1 MERSQD
7 PSLFGSF
14 FGYFIAHSTIANLV
28 LVVIVV
34 LGFFSINK
42 LRSQFFPD
50 VVIEQINVSA
60 YWPGAGAEDL
70 DTGVVGYLEPSL
82 LELEG
87 IERIVSRSYEGV
99 SRITINFVSN
109 WDMEK
114 ALDDVKIAI
123 EEAQNLPDE
132 LDDIDVKRRVWRD
145 RVTNVVFSGPFT
157 IEQLEKYSDEFLQL
171 LYSEGIAKTSTRG
184 GMEPIVRVVVP
195 EISLLKNNLTLRE
208 LSSAVSSGASSIPA
222 GETNDGL
229 ARLKAGSDKTQ
240 QIDLAEI
247 TAKTSLNGE
256 SIKLGDI
263 SAISIDEFPTVE
275 FFKGKNPAIIT
286 RVDRGS
292 DGDAIKI
299 QDKVETLIKKFQL
312 NMPETLT
319 IELSGTRTEAIK
331 NRLNILISNGIVGL
345 ILVLFF
351 LFLFLNAE
359 TALWVAVGIP
369 AALFAS
375 FGLMYLI
382 GISINMISLFA
393 LIICLGIVV
402 DDAIVVAEHADY
414 RASFLKEDPYN
425 AAKNAAT
432 FMGLPVFTATITT
445 VLAFSGLVLIG
456 GRFGSLIADI
466 PYTVILVLVAS
477 LLECFLILPN
487 HMYHS
492 LKNSAKRIRWYNVP
506 SQKFNEKFEIFKNKY
521 FKPFIQ
527 LNLQYR
533 YLSLIFMLS
542 LLFCS
547 ISLLVSGD
555 VKWRFWNP
563 PEIGRLT
570 ANIAMVS
577 GAERK
582 DTLAMIRE
590 LERANKKVAEG
601 FERENGKNPIT
612 FQISQIGGNEG
623 RGISGAENKDKDLLG
638 SFTVELIDA
647 DLRPYSSFTYLAALQ
662 DEVNKS
668 PLLETISFRRWG
680 SGPGGDGIS
689 INLAASDTKT
699 LKEAA
704 EQLKASLSSYQE
716 ISALED
722 TQGYDKT
729 EYIITLTNRG
739 KKLGFTID
747 SIGRQLSDR
756 LNGIETLTFLKG
768 NKTGKIIIELSEEN
782 LNGDFIQNAKVR
794 SNRGHYGSLSDI
806 VEIKAQYGFSSVIRE
821 DGQKIITVTGQL
833 SEEDAEQAEIVKDRI
848 QNEILPSIEEGFG
861 VISSLTGLAE
871 QERKFLDDALVAF
884 LLCILG
890 IYLTLAWVFASWSRP
905 MVIMFII
912 PFGLIGALWGH
923 YVYGIALSMFS
934 IIGLIGMTGIIIN
947 DSIVLISTF
956 NEYKKKMDNTGA
968 TIKAT
973 CDRLRPILL
982 TTLTTVFG
990 LAPLL
995 FEQST
1000 DAQFLKPTVIT
1011 LVFGLGFGMLI
1022 LLIIVPVFIAVQHDL
1037 YKHYKSFRR
1046 FVFSARLNE
1055 QNGWKNLIYVSVF
1068 FLGVLGL
1075 IFIQLLFSFDYFIIF
1090 FTAFVCL
1097 GLFYIWFALMK
1108 QIQDRVFSI
1117 RKPTL

>member
-1 MERSQD
+1 MEQDTRS
-7 PSLFGSF
+7 SLFGSF

-28 LVVIVV
+28 LVLVIV
-34 LGFFSINK
+34 LGVFSISK

-50 VVIEQINVSA
+50 VVIETISVSVN
-60 YWPGAGAEDL
+60 WSGAGAEDL
-70 DTGVVGYLEPSL
+70 DSGVVGYLEPSL

-87 IERIVSRSYEGV
+87 IEKIVSRSYEGL
-99 SRITINFVSN
+99 SSITIDFLPN
-109 WDMEK
+109 WDMNK
-114 ALDDVKIAI
+114 ALDDVKIAV
-123 EEAQNLPDE
+123 EEAQNLPDDIDE
-132 LDDIDVKRRVWRD
+132 IDVKRRVWRD
-145 RVTNVVFSGPFT
+145 RVTNIVFSGPFT
-157 IEQLEKYSDEFLQL
+157 VEQLEKYSDEFLQL
-171 LYSEGIAKTSTRG
+171 LYKEGITKTTSRG

-208 LSSAVSSGASSIPA
+208 LSNAVSVGASSRPA
-222 GETNDGL
+222 GETKDGL
-229 ARLKAGSDKTQ
+229 ARLKAGSEKTRQ
-240 QIDLAEI
+240 FDLAEI
-247 TAKTSLNGE
+247 TARTSSSGE
-256 SIKLGDI
+256 STKLGDI
-263 SAISIDEFPTVE
+263 SVISIDESPTVE
-275 FFKGKNPAIIT
+275 FFKGDNPAIIT
-286 RVDRGS
+286 RVDRGPE
-292 DGDAIKI
+292 GDAIKI
-299 QDKVETLIKKFQL
+299 QEKVEALIDEFQL

-331 NRLNILISNGIVGL
+331 NRLNILISNGVVGL

-375 FGLMYLI
+375 FSLMYFI

-414 RASFLKEDPYN
+414 RASSLKEDPYN

-445 VLAFSGLVLIG
+445 ILAFSGLVLIG

-466 PYTVILVLVAS
+466 PYTVILVLLAS
-477 LLECFLILPN
+477 LLECFIILPN
-487 HMYHS
+487 HMFHS
-492 LKNSAKRIRWYNVP
+492 LKNSAKRVRWYNAP
-506 SQKFNEKFEIFKNKY
+506 SRKFNENFEGFKNRY
-521 FKPFIQ
+521 FRKFIK

-533 YLSLIFMLS
+533 YLSLVFMLS

-577 GAERK
+577 GAERQ
-582 DTLAMIRE
+582 DTLVMLRE
-590 LERANKKVAEG
+590 LERANKKVSEE
-601 FERENGKNPIT
+601 FEKENGRNPIT
-612 FQISQIGGNEG
+612 FQISQVGGNEG
-623 RGISGAENKDKDLLG
+623 RGIAGVENKDKDLLG
-638 SFTVELIDA
+638 SFTIELIDA

-689 INLAASDTKT
+689 INLAASDTKN

-704 EQLKASLSSYQE
+704 EQLKASLAPYE
-716 ISALED
+716 GISALED

-729 EYIITLTNRG
+729 EYIITLTDRG
-739 KKLGFTID
+739 KKLGYTID
-747 SIGRQLSDR
+747 NIGRQLSDR
-756 LNGIETLTFLKG
+756 LNGIEAVTFLKG
-768 NKTGKIIIELSEEN
+768 NKTGKIIIELDKED
-782 LNGDFIQNAKVR
+782 LKGDFIYNAKVR
-794 SNRGHYGSLSDI
+794 SAKGHYGSLSDI
-806 VEIKAQYGFSSVIRE
+806 VEIKAQYGFSSVTRE

-833 SEEDAEQAEIVKDRI
+833 SEEDAEQAELVKDRI
-848 QNEILPSIEEGFG
+848 TNEILPAIEDDFG
-861 VISSLTGLAE
+861 VVSSVTGLAE
-871 QERKFLDDALVAF
+871 QERRFLNEALIAF
-884 LLCILG
+884 LLCVLG

-905 MVIMFII
+905 MVIMLII

-956 NEYKKKMDNTGA
+956 NEYKKKMDSIAAIIN
-968 TIKAT
+968 AT

-995 FEQST
+995 FEQSR

-1022 LLIIVPVFIAVQHDL
+1022 LLIIVPVFIAVQNDL
-1037 YKHYKSFRR
+1037 YRYYKSFTR
-1046 FVFSARLNE
+1046 FVVSARLNRK
-1055 QNGWKNLIYVSVF
+1055 NGWKNLIYFSIF
-1068 FLGVLGL
+1068 LLGVVAIILTQV
-1075 IFIQLLFSFDYFIIF
+1075 IFSFEYFFIP

-1097 GLFYIWFALMK
+1097 GLFYIWYVYIK
-1108 QIQDRVFSI
+1108 QLQDRVFSF

>member
-1 MERSQD
+1 MERD
-7 PSLFGSF
+7 ANPSLFGSF

-28 LVVIVV
+28 LVLVIV
-34 LGFFSINK
+34 LGFFSISK
-42 LRSQFFPD
+42 LRTQFFPD
-50 VVIEQINVSA
+50 VVIETISLGVN
-60 YWPGAGAEDL
+60 WPGAGAEDL
-70 DTGVVGYLEPSL
+70 DSGVVGYLEPSL

-87 IERIVSRSYEGV
+87 VEKIVSRSYEGV
-99 SRITINFVSN
+99 SRITIDFVSN
-109 WDMEK
+109 WDMNK
-114 ALDDVKIAI
+114 AFEDVKLAV

-132 LDDIDVKRRVWRD
+132 IDEIEVKRRAWRD
-145 RVTNVVFSGPFT
+145 RVTNIVFSGPFT
-157 IEQLEKYSDEFLQL
+157 VEQLEKYSNEFLQL
-171 LYSEGIAKTSTRG
+171 LYSEGIAKTTSRG
-184 GMEPIVRVVVP
+184 GIEPVVRVVVP

-208 LSSAVSSGASSIPA
+208 LSNAVSAGASSRPA

-229 ARLKAGSDKTQ
+229 ARLKAGSEKTRQ
-240 QIDLAEI
+240 VDLAEI
-247 TAKTSLNGE
+247 TAKTTSSGE

-263 SAISIDEFPTVE
+263 SVISIDEAPTVE
-275 FFKGKNPAIIT
+275 FFKGNNPAIIT

-292 DGDAIKI
+292 QGDAIEI
-299 QDKVETLIKKFQL
+299 QEKVETLIEEFQL
-312 NMPETLT
+312 NMPETLI

-331 NRLNILISNGIVGL
+331 NRLNILISNGVVGL

-375 FGLMYLI
+375 FGFMYLL

-414 RASFLKEDPYN
+414 RASSLREDPYN

-432 FMGLPVFTATITT
+432 FMGLPVLTATITT
-445 VLAFSGLVLIG
+445 ILAFSGLVLIG

-466 PYTVILVLVAS
+466 PYTVILVLLAS
-477 LLECFLILPN
+477 LLECFIILPN
-487 HMYHS
+487 HMFHS
-492 LKNSAKRIRWYNVP
+492 LKSSAKRDRWYNAP
-506 SQKFNEKFEIFKNKY
+506 NRKFNEKFETFKKQY
-521 FKPFIQ
+521 FRNFIK

-533 YLSLIFMLS
+533 YLSLVFMLS

-582 DTLAMIRE
+582 DTLVMLRE
-590 LERANKKVAEG
+590 LERANKKVSEG
-601 FERENGKNPIT
+601 FEKENGRNPIT
-612 FQISQIGGNEG
+612 FQISQVGGNEG
-623 RGISGAENKDKDLLG
+623 RGIAGAENKDKDLLG
-638 SFTVELIDA
+638 SFTIELIDA

-689 INLAASDTKT
+689 INLAASDTKN

-704 EQLKASLSSYQE
+704 EQLKASLAPYEE

-729 EYIITLTNRG
+729 EYIVTLTDRG
-739 KKLGFTID
+739 KKLGYTID

-756 LNGIETLTFLKG
+756 LNGIESVTFLKG
-768 NKTGKIIIELSEEN
+768 NKTGKIITELAKED
-782 LNGDFIQNAKVR
+782 LKGDFIYNSKVR
-794 SNRGHYGSLSDI
+794 STNGNYGSLSDI
-806 VEIKAQYGFSSVIRE
+806 VEIKAQYGFSSVTRE

-833 SEEDAEQAEIVKDRI
+833 SEEDPEQAELVKDRI
-848 QNEILPSIEEGFG
+848 TSEILPAIEEGFG
-861 VISSLTGLAE
+861 VVSSVTGLAE
-871 QERKFLDDALVAF
+871 QERRFLNEALIAF
-884 LLCILG
+884 LLCVLG

-905 MVIMFII
+905 MVIMLII

-947 DSIVLISTF
+947 DSIVLIATF
-956 NEYKKKMDNTGA
+956 NEYKKKMDNIGA
-968 TIKAT
+968 IVKAT

-995 FEQST
+995 FEQSR

-1022 LLIIVPVFIAVQHDL
+1022 LLIIVPVFIAVQHDV
-1037 YKHYKSFRR
+1037 YSYYKSFIRLL
-1046 FVFSARLNE
+1046 VSVRLNR
-1055 QNGWKNLIYVSVF
+1055 QNGWKNLIYIF
-1068 FLGVLGL
+1068 TFLLGVLAL
-1075 IFIQLLFSFDYFIIF
+1075 IFTQILFSLEYFFIF
-1090 FTAFVCL
+1090 FTAFVCV
-1097 GLFYIWFALMK
+1097 GLFYIWYVFIK
-1108 QIQDRVFSI
+1108 QLQDKVFLF

>member
-1 MERSQD
+1 MERDTRS
-7 PSLFGSF
+7 SLFGSF

-28 LVVIVV
+28 LVLVIV
-34 LGFFSINK
+34 LGFFSISK

-50 VVIEQINVSA
+50 VVIETISVSINWS
-60 YWPGAGAEDL
+60 GAGAEDL
-70 DTGVVGYLEPSL
+70 DSGVVGYLEPSL

-87 IERIVSRSYEGV
+87 IEKMVSRSYEGV
-99 SRITINFVSN
+99 SRITIDFVSN
-109 WDMEK
+109 WDMNK
-114 ALDDVKIAI
+114 ALDDVKLAV
-123 EEAQNLPDE
+123 EEAQNLPDDIDE
-132 LDDIDVKRRVWRD
+132 IDVKRRVWRD
-145 RVTNVVFSGPFT
+145 RVTNIVFSGPFT

-171 LYSEGIAKTSTRG
+171 LYTEGITKTTSRG

-208 LSSAVSSGASSIPA
+208 LSNAVSTGASSRPA

-229 ARLKAGSDKTQ
+229 ARLKAGSEKTRQ
-240 QIDLAEI
+240 VDLAEI
-247 TAKTSLNGE
+247 TAKTSSSGE

-263 SAISIDEFPTVE
+263 SVISIDESPTVE
-275 FFKGKNPAIIT
+275 FFKGNNPAIIT
-286 RVDRGS
+286 RVDRGPK
-292 DGDAIKI
+292 GDAIEI
-299 QDKVETLIKKFQL
+299 QEKVESLIEEFQL

-331 NRLNILISNGIVGL
+331 NRLNILISNGVVGL

-414 RASFLKEDPYN
+414 RASSLREDPYN

-445 VLAFSGLVLIG
+445 ILAFSGLVLIG

-466 PYTVILVLVAS
+466 PYTVILVLLAS
-477 LLECFLILPN
+477 LLECFIILPN
-487 HMYHS
+487 HMFHS
-492 LKNSAKRIRWYNVP
+492 LKNSTKRVRWYNAP
-506 SQKFNEKFEIFKNKY
+506 SKKFNEKFEGFKNRY
-521 FKPFIQ
+521 FRNFIK

-533 YLSLIFMLS
+533 YLSLAFMLS

-582 DTLAMIRE
+582 DTLVMLQE
-590 LERANKKVAEG
+590 LERANKKVSKE
-601 FERENGKNPIT
+601 FEKENGRNPIT
-612 FQISQIGGNEG
+612 FQISQVGGNEG

-638 SFTVELIDA
+638 SFTIELIDA

-689 INLAASDTKT
+689 INLAASDTKN

-704 EQLKASLSSYQE
+704 EQLKASLAPYEE

-729 EYIITLTNRG
+729 EYIITLTDRG
-739 KKLGFTID
+739 KKLGYTID
-747 SIGRQLSDR
+747 SVGRQLSDR
-756 LNGIETLTFLKG
+756 LNGIEAVTFLKG
-768 NKTGKIIIELSEEN
+768 NKTGKIIMELSKED
-782 LNGDFIQNAKVR
+782 LKGDFIYNSKVR
-794 SNRGHYGSLSDI
+794 SANGHYGSLSDI
-806 VEIKAQYGFSSVIRE
+806 SEIKPQYGFSSVTRE

-833 SEEDAEQAEIVKDRI
+833 SEEDAEQAELVKDRI
-848 QNEILPSIEEGFG
+848 KNEILPAIEEGFG
-861 VISSLTGLAE
+861 VVSVVTGLAE
-871 QERKFLDDALVAF
+871 QERRFLNEALIAF
-884 LLCILG
+884 LLCVLG

-905 MVIMFII
+905 MVIMLII

-956 NEYKKKMDNTGA
+956 NEYKKKMDNIGA
-968 TIKAT
+968 IIKAT

-995 FEQST
+995 FEQSR

-1022 LLIIVPVFIAVQHDL
+1022 LLIIVPVFIAVQNDF
-1037 YKHYKSFRR
+1037 YRYYKSFQR
-1046 FVFSARLNE
+1046 FVVSARLNRK
-1055 QNGWKNLIYVSVF
+1055 NGWKNLIYFSIF
-1068 FLGVLGL
+1068 LLGVLAL
-1075 IFIQLLFSFDYFIIF
+1075 IFTQVIFSFEYFFIF

-1097 GLFYIWFALMK
+1097 GLFSIWYMFIK
-1108 QIQDRVFSI
+1108 QLQDRVFSF

>member
-1 MERSQD
+1 MERD
-7 PSLFGSF
+7 AHPSLFGSF

-28 LVVIVV
+28 LVLVIV
-34 LGFFSINK
+34 LGFFSISK
-42 LRSQFFPD
+42 LRTQFFPD
-50 VVIEQINVSA
+50 VVIETISLGVN
-60 YWPGAGAEDL
+60 WPGAGAEDL
-70 DTGVVGYLEPSL
+70 DSGVVGYLEPSL

-87 IERIVSRSYEGV
+87 IEKIVSRSYEGV
-99 SRITINFVSN
+99 SRITIDFVSN
-109 WDMEK
+109 WDMNK
-114 ALDDVKIAI
+114 AFEDVKLAV

-132 LDDIDVKRRVWRD
+132 IDEIEVKRRAWRD
-145 RVTNVVFSGPFT
+145 RVTNIVFSGPFT
-157 IEQLEKYSDEFLQL
+157 VEQLEKYSNEFLQL
-171 LYSEGIAKTSTRG
+171 LYSEGIAKTTSRG
-184 GMEPIVRVVVP
+184 GIEPIVRVVVP
-195 EISLLKNNLTLRE
+195 EMSLLKNNLTLRE
-208 LSSAVSSGASSIPA
+208 LSNAVSAGASSRPA

-229 ARLKAGSDKTQ
+229 ARLKAGFEKTQ
-240 QIDLAEI
+240 QVDLAEI
-247 TAKTSLNGE
+247 TAKTSSSGE

-263 SAISIDEFPTVE
+263 SVISIDEAPTVE
-275 FFKGKNPAIIT
+275 FFKGNNPAIIT

-292 DGDAIKI
+292 QGDAIEI
-299 QDKVETLIKKFQL
+299 QEKVETLIEEFQL
-312 NMPETLT
+312 NMPETLI

-331 NRLNILISNGIVGL
+331 NRLNILISNGVVGL

-375 FGLMYLI
+375 FGFMYLL

-414 RASFLKEDPYN
+414 RASSLREDPYN

-432 FMGLPVFTATITT
+432 FMGLPVLTATITT
-445 VLAFSGLVLIG
+445 ILAFSGLVLIG

-466 PYTVILVLVAS
+466 PYTVILVLLAS
-477 LLECFLILPN
+477 LLECFIILPN
-487 HMYHS
+487 HMFHS
-492 LKNSAKRIRWYNVP
+492 LKNSAKRDRWYNAP
-506 SQKFNEKFEIFKNKY
+506 NRKFNEKFESFKKQY
-521 FKPFIQ
+521 FRNFIK

-533 YLSLIFMLS
+533 YLSLVFMLS

-582 DTLAMIRE
+582 DTLVMLRE
-590 LERANKKVAEG
+590 LERANKKVSEG
-601 FERENGKNPIT
+601 FEKENGRNPIT
-612 FQISQIGGNEG
+612 FQISQVGGNEG
-623 RGISGAENKDKDLLG
+623 RGIAGAENKDKDLLG
-638 SFTVELIDA
+638 SFTIELIDA

-689 INLAASDTKT
+689 INLAASDTKN

-704 EQLKASLSSYQE
+704 EQLKASLAPYEE

-729 EYIITLTNRG
+729 EYIITLTDRG
-739 KKLGFTID
+739 KKLGYTID

-756 LNGIETLTFLKG
+756 LNGIESVTFLKG
-768 NKTGKIIIELSEEN
+768 NKTGKIITELAKED
-782 LNGDFIQNAKVR
+782 LKGDFIYNSKVR
-794 SNRGHYGSLSDI
+794 STNGNYGSLSDI
-806 VEIKAQYGFSSVIRE
+806 VEIKAQYGFSSVTRE

-833 SEEDAEQAEIVKDRI
+833 SEEDPEQAELVKDRI
-848 QNEILPSIEEGFG
+848 TSEILPAIEEGFG
-861 VISSLTGLAE
+861 VVSSVTGLAE
-871 QERKFLDDALVAF
+871 QERRFLNEALIAF
-884 LLCILG
+884 LLCVLG

-905 MVIMFII
+905 MVIMLII

-923 YVYGIALSMFS
+923 YVYSVALSMFS

-947 DSIVLISTF
+947 DSIVLIATF
-956 NEYKKKMDNTGA
+956 NEYKKKMDNIGA
-968 TIKAT
+968 IIKAT

-995 FEQST
+995 FEQSR

-1022 LLIIVPVFIAVQHDL
+1022 LLIIVPVFIAVQHDV
-1037 YKHYKSFRR
+1037 YKYYKSFTRL
-1046 FVFSARLNE
+1046 VVSARLNR
-1055 QNGWKNLIYVSVF
+1055 QNGWKNLIYIF
-1068 FLGVLGL
+1068 IFLLGVLAL
-1075 IFIQLLFSFDYFIIF
+1075 ISTQILFSFEYFFIF
-1090 FTAFVCL
+1090 FTSFVCL
-1097 GLFYIWFALMK
+1097 GLFYIWYVFMK
-1108 QIQDRVFSI
+1108 QLQDKVFLF

>member
-1 MERSQD
+1 MERD
-7 PSLFGSF
+7 REPSLFGSF

-28 LVVIVV
+28 LVLVVV
-34 LGFFSINK
+34 LGFFSISK

-50 VVIEQINVSA
+50 VIIETINVSA

-70 DTGVVGYLEPSL
+70 DSGVVGYLEPSL

-87 IERIVSRSYEGV
+87 IEKIVSRSYEGV
-99 SRITINFVSN
+99 SRITIDFVSN
-109 WDMEK
+109 WDMNK
-114 ALDDVKIAI
+114 ALDDVKLAVD
-123 EEAQNLPDE
+123 EAENLPDE
-132 LDDIDVKRRVWRD
+132 IDEIDVKRRVWRD
-145 RVTNVVFSGPFT
+145 RVTNIVFSGPFT
-157 IEQLEKYSDEFLQL
+157 VEQLEKYSDEFLQL
-171 LYSEGIAKTSTRG
+171 LYREGITKTSTRG

-195 EISLLKNNLTLRE
+195 EISLLKNSLTLRE
-208 LSSAVSSGASSIPA
+208 LSNVVGTGASSRPA

-229 ARLKAGSDKTQ
+229 ARLKAGAEKTRQ
-240 QIDLAEI
+240 VDLAEI
-247 TAKTSLNGE
+247 TANTLSTGE

-263 SAISIDEFPTVE
+263 SVISVDEIPTVE
-275 FFKGKNPAIIT
+275 FFKGNNPAIIT
-286 RVDRGS
+286 RIDRGS
-292 DGDAIKI
+292 EGDAIEI
-299 QDKVETLIKKFQL
+299 QDKVETLIEEFQL
-312 NMPETLT
+312 NMPATLT

-331 NRLNILISNGIVGL
+331 SRLNILISNGFFGL

-359 TALWVAVGIP
+359 TAFWVAVGIP
-369 AALFAS
+369 VALFAS
-375 FGLMYLI
+375 FGFMYLI
-382 GISINMISLFA
+382 GISLNMISLFA

-414 RASFLKEDPYN
+414 RASTLKEDPYT
-425 AAKNAAT
+425 AARNAAT

-466 PYTVILVLVAS
+466 PYTVILVLLAS

-487 HMYHS
+487 HMFHS
-492 LKNSAKRIRWYNVP
+492 LKNSAKRNKWYNAP
-506 SQKFNEKFEIFKNKY
+506 SRKFNEKFEIFKNQY
-521 FKPFIQ
+521 FRRFIR

-533 YLSLIFMLS
+533 YLSLVFMLS

-547 ISLLVSGD
+547 VSLLVSGD

-570 ANIAMVS
+570 ANIAMVD

-582 DTLAMIRE
+582 DTLVMLRE
-590 LERANKKVAEG
+590 LERANKKVAEE
-601 FERENGKNPIT
+601 FEKENGKNSIT
-612 FQISQIGGNEG
+612 FQISQLGGNEG

-638 SFTVELIDA
+638 SFTIELIDA

-680 SGPGGDGIS
+680 SGPGADGIS
-689 INLAASDTKT
+689 INLAASDTKN
-699 LKEAA
+699 LKEAS
-704 EQLKASLSSYQE
+704 EQLKAALSPYEE

-729 EYIITLTNRG
+729 EYVITLTDRG

-756 LNGIETLTFLKG
+756 LNGIESLTFLKG
-768 NKTGKIIIELSEEN
+768 NKTGKIIIELAKED
-782 LNGDFIQNAKVR
+782 LKGDFIYNAKVR
-794 SNRGHYGSLSDI
+794 SNSGHYGSLSDI
-806 VEIKAQYGFSSVIRE
+806 VKIKAQYGFSSVTRE

-833 SEEDAEQAEIVKDRI
+833 SEEDAEQAELVKDRI
-848 QNEILPSIEEGFG
+848 TNEILPAIEEGFG
-861 VISSLTGLAE
+861 VVSSVTGLAE
-871 QERKFLDDALVAF
+871 QERRFLDEALISFV
-884 LLCILG
+884 LCVLG

-905 MVIMFII
+905 MVIMLII

-956 NEYKKKMDNTGA
+956 NEHSKKMDNIGA
-968 TIKAT
+968 IIKAT

-995 FEQST
+995 FEQSR

-1022 LLIIVPVFIAVQHDL
+1022 LLIIVPVFIAVQYDI
-1037 YKHYKSFRR
+1037 YKYYKSFMRL
-1046 FVFSARLNE
+1046 VVSARLNR
-1055 QNGWKNLIYVSVF
+1055 QNGWKNLIYFSVF
-1068 FLGVLGL
+1068 ISGALLL
-1075 IFIQLLFSFDYFIIF
+1075 IFTQILFSFEYFFIF
-1090 FTAFVCL
+1090 FTAFVCI
-1097 GLFYIWFALMK
+1097 GLFYIWYVFMK
-1108 QIQDRVFSI
+1108 QFQGGVFLF

>member
-1 MERSQD
+1 
-7 PSLFGSF
+7 
-14 FGYFIAHSTIANLV
+14 
-28 LVVIVV
+28 
-34 LGFFSINK
+34 
-42 LRSQFFPD
+42 
-50 VVIEQINVSA
+50 
-60 YWPGAGAEDL
+60 
-70 DTGVVGYLEPSL
+70 
-82 LELEG
+82 
-87 IERIVSRSYEGV
+87 
-99 SRITINFVSN
+99 
-109 WDMEK
+109 
-114 ALDDVKIAI
+114 
-123 EEAQNLPDE
+123 
-132 LDDIDVKRRVWRD
+132 
-145 RVTNVVFSGPFT
+145 
-157 IEQLEKYSDEFLQL
+157 
-171 LYSEGIAKTSTRG
+171 TS
-184 GMEPIVRVVVP
+184 
-195 EISLLKNNLTLRE
+195 
-208 LSSAVSSGASSIPA
+208 SS
-222 GETNDGL
+222 
-229 ARLKAGSDKTQ
+229 
-240 QIDLAEI
+240 
-247 TAKTSLNGE
+247 GE

-263 SAISIDEFPTVE
+263 SVISIDESPTLE
-275 FFKGKNPAIIT
+275 FFKGDNPAIIT
-286 RVDRGS
+286 RVDRGPE
-292 DGDAIKI
+292 GDAINI
-299 QDKVETLIKKFQL
+299 QEKVEALIDEFQF

-331 NRLNILISNGIVGL
+331 NRLNILISNGVAGL

-359 TALWVAVGIP
+359 TAFWVAVGIP

-375 FGLMYLI
+375 FSLMYLI

-414 RASFLKEDPYN
+414 RASSLKEDPYN

-432 FMGLPVFTATITT
+432 FMGLPVFSATITT
-445 VLAFSGLVLIG
+445 ILAFSGLVLIG

-466 PYTVILVLVAS
+466 PFTVILVLLAS
-477 LLECFLILPN
+477 LLECFIILPN
-487 HMYHS
+487 HMFHS
-492 LKNSAKRIRWYNVP
+492 LKNGAKRVRWYNAP
-506 SQKFNEKFEIFKNKY
+506 SRKFNENFEGFKNRY
-521 FKPFIQ
+521 FRNFIK

-533 YLSLIFMLS
+533 YLSLVFMLS

-582 DTLAMIRE
+582 DTLVMLRE
-590 LERANKKVAEG
+590 LERANKKVSEE
-601 FERENGKNPIT
+601 FEKENGRNPIT
-612 FQISQIGGNEG
+612 FQISQVGGNEG
-623 RGISGAENKDKDLLG
+623 RGIAGVENKDKDLLG
-638 SFTVELIDA
+638 SFTIELIDA

-689 INLAASDTKT
+689 INLAASDTKN

-704 EQLKASLSSYQE
+704 EQLKASLAPYEE

-729 EYIITLTNRG
+729 EYIITLTDRG
-739 KKLGFTID
+739 KKLGYTID
-747 SIGRQLSDR
+747 NIGRQLSDR
-756 LNGIETLTFLKG
+756 LNGIEAVTFLKG
-768 NKTGKIIIELSEEN
+768 NKTGKIIIELDKED
-782 LNGDFIQNAKVR
+782 LKGDFIYNAKVR
-794 SNRGHYGSLSDI
+794 SAKGHYGSLSDI
-806 VEIKAQYGFSSVIRE
+806 VEIKAQYGFSSVTRE

-833 SEEDAEQAEIVKDRI
+833 SEEDAEQAELVKDRI
-848 QNEILPSIEEGFG
+848 TNEILPAIEDGFG
-861 VISSLTGLAE
+861 VVSSVTGLAE
-871 QERKFLDDALVAF
+871 QERRFLNEALIAF
-884 LLCILG
+884 LLCVLG

-905 MVIMFII
+905 MVIMLII

-956 NEYKKKMDNTGA
+956 NEYKKKMDSIGA
-968 TIKAT
+968 IINAT

-995 FEQST
+995 FEQSR

-1022 LLIIVPVFIAVQHDL
+1022 LLIIVPVFIAVQNDF
-1037 YKHYKSFRR
+1037 YRYYKSFIR
-1046 FVFSARLNE
+1046 FVVSARLNRK
-1055 QNGWKNLIYVSVF
+1055 NGWKNLIYFSIF
-1068 FLGVLGL
+1068 LLGVLAL
-1075 IFIQLLFSFDYFIIF
+1075 IFTQVIFSFEYFFIF
-1090 FTAFVCL
+1090 FTTFVCL
-1097 GLFYIWFALMK
+1097 GLFCLWYVFIK
-1108 QIQDRVFSI
+1108 QLQDRVFSF

>member
-1 MERSQD
+1 MERD
-7 PSLFGSF
+7 RGPSLFGSF
-14 FGYFIAHSTIANLV
+14 FGYFISHSTVANLV
-28 LVVIVV
+28 LVLVVV
-34 LGFFSINK
+34 LGIFSINK

-50 VVIEQINVSA
+50 VIIETINISA

-70 DTGVVGYLEPSL
+70 DSGVVAYLEPSL

-87 IERIVSRSYEGV
+87 VEKIVSRSYEGV
-99 SRITINFVSN
+99 SRITIDFVSN
-109 WDMEK
+109 WDMDK
-114 ALDDVKIAI
+114 ALDDVKIAV

-132 LDDIDVKRRVWRD
+132 LDEIDIKRRVWRD

-157 IEQLEKYSDEFLQL
+157 VEQLEKYSDEFLQL
-171 LYSEGIAKTSTRG
+171 LYSEGVAKTSTRG

-195 EISLLKNNLTLRE
+195 EISLLRNHLTLRE
-208 LSSAVSSGASSIPA
+208 LSNAVGAQASSRPA

-229 ARLKAGSDKTQ
+229 ARLRAGSEKTQ

-247 TAKTSLNGE
+247 TAKTFSSGD

-263 SAISIDEFPTVE
+263 STISIDESPMVE
-275 FFKGKNPAIIT
+275 FFKGNNPAIIT

-292 DGDAIKI
+292 EGDAIEI
-299 QDKVETLIKKFQL
+299 QDKVETLIEEFQL
-312 NMPETLT
+312 NMPKTLS

-331 NRLNILISNGIVGL
+331 SRLNILISNGVVGL

-351 LFLFLNAE
+351 LFIFLNAE

-369 AALFAS
+369 VALFAS
-375 FGLMYLI
+375 FGFMYLL

-414 RASFLKEDPYN
+414 RASSLNEDPYN

-466 PYTVILVLVAS
+466 PYTVILVLLAS

-492 LKNSAKRIRWYNVP
+492 LKNSAKRVKWYNLP
-506 SQKFNEKFEIFKNKY
+506 SRKFNEKFEIFKSKY
-521 FKPFIQ
+521 FKDFIQ

-533 YLSLIFMLS
+533 YLSLVFMLS

-582 DTLAMIRE
+582 DTLVMIRE
-590 LERANKKVAEG
+590 LERANRKVAEG
-601 FERENGKNPIT
+601 FEKENGRNPIT
-612 FQISQIGGNEG
+612 FQISQVGGNEG

-689 INLAASDTKT
+689 INLAASDTKN

-704 EQLKASLSSYQE
+704 EQLKASLASYQE

-729 EYIITLTNRG
+729 EYIITLTERG

-747 SIGRQLSDR
+747 SVGRQLSDR
-756 LNGIETLTFLKG
+756 LNGIETVTFLKG
-768 NKTGKIIIELSEEN
+768 NKTGKIIMELAEQD
-782 LNGDFIQNAKVR
+782 LKGDFIYNAKVR
-794 SNRGHYGSLSDI
+794 SNSGHYGSLSDI
-806 VEIKAQYGFSSVIRE
+806 VDINPQYGFSSVTRE

-833 SEEDAEQAEIVKDRI
+833 SEEDAEQAELIKDRI
-848 QNEILPSIEEGFG
+848 TNEILPAIEEGFG
-861 VISSLTGLAE
+861 VISSVTGLAE
-871 QERKFLDDALVAF
+871 QERRFLDEALIAF
-884 LLCILG
+884 LLCVLG

-905 MVIMFII
+905 MVIMLII

-956 NEYKKKMDNTGA
+956 NEYKKKIDTVGA
-968 TIKAT
+968 IIKAT

-995 FEQST
+995 FEQSR

-1037 YKHYKSFRR
+1037 YKYYKSFTR
-1046 FVFSARLNE
+1046 FVISVRLNNK
-1055 QNGWKNLIYVSVF
+1055 NGWKNLIYFLF
-1068 FLGVLGL
+1068 FLSGVLAF
-1075 IFIQLLFSFDYFIIF
+1075 IFAQILFSFEYFFIF
-1090 FTAFVCL
+1090 FTAFVCV
-1097 GLFYIWFALMK
+1097 GLFYIWFAFMK
-1108 QIQDRVFSI
+1108 RIQDKVFLF
-1117 RKPTL
+1117 RKSMF

>member
-1 MERSQD
+1 MEQDTRS
-7 PSLFGSF
+7 SLFGSF

-28 LVVIVV
+28 LVLVIVSGV
-34 LGFFSINK
+34 FSISK

-50 VVIEQINVSA
+50 VVIETISVSVN
-60 YWPGAGAEDL
+60 WSGAGAEDL
-70 DTGVVGYLEPSL
+70 DSGVVGYLEPSL

-87 IERIVSRSYEGV
+87 IEKIVSRSYEGV
-99 SRITINFVSN
+99 SRITIDFVPN
-109 WDMEK
+109 WDMNK
-114 ALDDVKIAI
+114 ALDDVKIAV
-123 EEAQNLPDE
+123 EEAQNLPDDIDE
-132 LDDIDVKRRVWRD
+132 IDVKRRIWRD
-145 RVTNVVFSGPFT
+145 RVTNIVFSGPFT
-157 IEQLEKYSDEFLQL
+157 VEQLEKYSDEFLQL
-171 LYSEGIAKTSTRG
+171 LYKEGITKTTSRG

-195 EISLLKNNLTLRE
+195 EINLLKNNLTLRE
-208 LSSAVSSGASSIPA
+208 LSNSVSTGASSRPA
-222 GETNDGL
+222 GETKDGL
-229 ARLKAGSDKTQ
+229 ARLKAGSEKIRQ
-240 QIDLAEI
+240 FDLAEI
-247 TAKTSLNGE
+247 TAKTSSSGE

-263 SAISIDEFPTVE
+263 SVISIDETPTVE
-275 FFKGKNPAIIT
+275 FFKGDNPAIIT
-286 RVDRGS
+286 RVDRGPK
-292 DGDAIKI
+292 GDAIKI
-299 QDKVETLIKKFQL
+299 QEKVEALIDEFES

-331 NRLNILISNGIVGL
+331 NRLNILISNGAVGL

-375 FGLMYLI
+375 FSLMYLI

-414 RASFLKEDPYN
+414 RASSLKEDPYN

-445 VLAFSGLVLIG
+445 ILAFSGLVLIG

-466 PYTVILVLVAS
+466 PYTVILVLLAS
-477 LLECFLILPN
+477 LLECFIILPN
-487 HMYHS
+487 HMFHS
-492 LKNSAKRIRWYNVP
+492 LKNSAKRVRWYNAP
-506 SQKFNEKFEIFKNKY
+506 SRKFNENFEGFKNRY
-521 FKPFIQ
+521 FRNFIK

-533 YLSLIFMLS
+533 YLSLVFMLS

-582 DTLAMIRE
+582 DTLVMLYE
-590 LERANKKVAEG
+590 LERANKKVSEE
-601 FERENGKNPIT
+601 FEKENGRNPIT
-612 FQISQIGGNEG
+612 FQISHVGGNEG
-623 RGISGAENKDKDLLG
+623 RGIAGVENKDKDLLG
-638 SFTVELIDA
+638 SFTIELIDA

-689 INLAASDTKT
+689 INLAASDTKN

-704 EQLKASLSSYQE
+704 EQLKASLAPYEE

-729 EYIITLTNRG
+729 EYIITLTDRG
-739 KKLGFTID
+739 KKLGYTID
-747 SIGRQLSDR
+747 NIGRQLSDR
-756 LNGIETLTFLKG
+756 LNGIEAVTFLKG
-768 NKTGKIIIELSEEN
+768 NKTGKIIIELDKED
-782 LNGDFIQNAKVR
+782 LKGDFIYNAKVR
-794 SNRGHYGSLSDI
+794 SAKGHYGSLSDI
-806 VEIKAQYGFSSVIRE
+806 VEIKAQYGFSSVTRE

-833 SEEDAEQAEIVKDRI
+833 SEEDAEQAELVKDRI
-848 QNEILPSIEEGFG
+848 TNEILPAIEDGFG
-861 VISSLTGLAE
+861 VVSSVTGLAE
-871 QERKFLDDALVAF
+871 QERRFLNEALIAF
-884 LLCILG
+884 LLCVLG

-905 MVIMFII
+905 MVIMLII

-956 NEYKKKMDNTGA
+956 NEYEKKMDSIGA
-968 TIKAT
+968 IINAT

-995 FEQST
+995 FEQSR

-1022 LLIIVPVFIAVQHDL
+1022 LLIVVPVFIAVQNDF
-1037 YKHYKSFRR
+1037 YRYYKSFTR
-1046 FVFSARLNE
+1046 FVVSARLNRR
-1055 QNGWKNLIYVSVF
+1055 NGWKNLIYF
-1068 FLGVLGL
+1068 LIFLLGVLTL
-1075 IFIQLLFSFDYFIIF
+1075 IFTQVIFSFEYFFIP

-1097 GLFYIWFALMK
+1097 GLFYIWYVYIK
-1108 QIQDRVFSI
+1108 QLQDRVFSF

>member
-1 MERSQD
+1 MARDTHS
-7 PSLFGSF
+7 SSFGAF

-28 LVVIVV
+28 LVLVIV
-34 LGFFSINK
+34 LGFFSISK

-50 VVIEQINVSA
+50 VVIETISVSVN
-60 YWPGAGAEDL
+60 WSGAGAEDL

-87 IERIVSRSYEGV
+87 IEKIVSRSYEGV
-99 SRITINFVSN
+99 SRITIDFVSN
-109 WDMEK
+109 WDMNK
-114 ALDDVKIAI
+114 ALDDVKLAV
-123 EEAQNLPDE
+123 EEAQNLPD
-132 LDDIDVKRRVWRD
+132 DIDKIDVKRRIWRD
-145 RVTNVVFSGPFT
+145 RVTNIVFSGSFT

-171 LYSEGIAKTSTRG
+171 LYSKGITKTTSRG
-184 GMEPIVRVVVP
+184 GMEPIVRVIVP

-208 LSSAVSSGASSIPA
+208 LSNTVSTGASSRPA
-222 GETNDGL
+222 GETYDGL
-229 ARLKAGSDKTQ
+229 ARLKAGSEKTRQ
-240 QIDLAEI
+240 VDLAKI
-247 TAKTSLNGE
+247 TAKTLSSGE

-263 SAISIDEFPTVE
+263 SVISIDESPTVE
-275 FFKGKNPAIIT
+275 FFKGDNPAIIT
-286 RVDRGS
+286 RVDRGPE
-292 DGDAIKI
+292 GDAIEI
-299 QDKVETLIKKFQL
+299 QEKVEALIEEFQL
-312 NMPETLT
+312 NMPETLN

-331 NRLNILISNGIVGL
+331 NRLNILISNGVVGL

-414 RASFLKEDPYN
+414 RASSLKEDPYN

-445 VLAFSGLVLIG
+445 ILAFSGLVLIG

-466 PYTVILVLVAS
+466 PYTVILVLLAS
-477 LLECFLILPN
+477 LLECFIILPN
-487 HMYHS
+487 HMFHS
-492 LKNSAKRIRWYNVP
+492 LKNSAKRVRWYNAP
-506 SQKFNEKFEIFKNKY
+506 SRKFNEKFEVFKNGY
-521 FKPFIQ
+521 FRNFIK

-533 YLSLIFMLS
+533 YLSFVFMLS

-547 ISLLVSGD
+547 ISLLVAGD

-582 DTLAMIRE
+582 DTTVMLRE
-590 LERANKKVAEG
+590 LERANKKVSEE
-601 FERENGKNPIT
+601 FEKENGRNPIT
-612 FQISQIGGNEG
+612 FQISQVGGNEG
-623 RGISGAENKDKDLLG
+623 RGIAGAENKDKDLLG
-638 SFTVELIDA
+638 SFTIELIDA

-680 SGPGGDGIS
+680 SGPGADGIS
-689 INLAASDTKT
+689 INLAASDTKN

-704 EQLKASLSSYQE
+704 EQLKASLAPYEE

-729 EYIITLTNRG
+729 EYIITLTDRG
-739 KKLGFTID
+739 KKLGYTID

-756 LNGIETLTFLKG
+756 LNGIEAVTFLKG
-768 NKTGKIIIELSEEN
+768 NKTGKIIMELAKED
-782 LNGDFIQNAKVR
+782 LKGDFIYNAKVR
-794 SNRGHYGSLSDI
+794 SANGHYGSLSDI
-806 VEIKAQYGFSSVIRE
+806 VEIKAQYGFSSVTRE

-833 SEEDAEQAEIVKDRI
+833 SEEDAEQAELVKDRI
-848 QNEILPSIEEGFG
+848 INEILPAIEDGFG
-861 VISSLTGLAE
+861 VVSSVTGLAE
-871 QERKFLDDALVAF
+871 QERRFLNEALIAF

-905 MVIMFII
+905 MIIMLII

-956 NEYKKKMDNTGA
+956 NEYKKKMDSIGA
-968 TIKAT
+968 IIKAT
-973 CDRLRPILL
+973 SDRLRPILL

-995 FEQST
+995 FEQSR

-1022 LLIIVPVFIAVQHDL
+1022 LLIIVPVFIAVQNDF
-1037 YKHYKSFRR
+1037 YRNYKSFTR
-1046 FVFSARLNE
+1046 FVVSARLNRK
-1055 QNGWKNLIYVSVF
+1055 NGWKNLIYFSVF
-1068 FLGVLGL
+1068 LLGVLAF
-1075 IFIQLLFSFDYFIIF
+1075 IFTQVIFSFEYFFIF
-1090 FTAFVCL
+1090 FIAFVCL
-1097 GLFYIWFALMK
+1097 GLFYIWYMFIK
-1108 QIQDRVFSI
+1108 QLQDRVFSF

>member
-1 MERSQD
+1 MEQDTRS
-7 PSLFGSF
+7 SLFGSF

-28 LVVIVV
+28 LVLVIV
-34 LGFFSINK
+34 LGVFSISK

-50 VVIEQINVSA
+50 VVIETISISVNWS
-60 YWPGAGAEDL
+60 GAGAEDL
-70 DTGVVGYLEPSL
+70 DSGVVGYLEPSL

-87 IERIVSRSYEGV
+87 IEKIVSRSYEGL
-99 SRITINFVSN
+99 SSITIDFLPN
-109 WDMEK
+109 WDMNK
-114 ALDDVKIAI
+114 ALDDVKIAV
-123 EEAQNLPDE
+123 EEAQNLPDDIDE
-132 LDDIDVKRRVWRD
+132 IDVKRRVWRD
-145 RVTNVVFSGPFT
+145 RVTNIVFSGPFT
-157 IEQLEKYSDEFLQL
+157 VEQLEKYSDEFLQL
-171 LYSEGIAKTSTRG
+171 LYKEGITKTTSRG

-208 LSSAVSSGASSIPA
+208 LSNAVSMGASSRPA
-222 GETNDGL
+222 GETKDGL
-229 ARLKAGSDKTQ
+229 ARLKAGSEKTRQ
-240 QIDLAEI
+240 FDLAEI
-247 TAKTSLNGE
+247 TARTSSSGE

-263 SAISIDEFPTVE
+263 SVISIDESPTVE
-275 FFKGKNPAIIT
+275 FFKGDNPAIIT
-286 RVDRGS
+286 RVDRGPE
-292 DGDAIKI
+292 GDAIKI
-299 QDKVETLIKKFQL
+299 QEKVEALIDEFQL

-331 NRLNILISNGIVGL
+331 NRLDILISNGVVGL

-375 FGLMYLI
+375 FSLMYFI

-414 RASFLKEDPYN
+414 RASSLKEDPYN

-445 VLAFSGLVLIG
+445 ILAFSGLVLIG

-466 PYTVILVLVAS
+466 PYTVILVLLAS
-477 LLECFLILPN
+477 LLECFIILPN
-487 HMYHS
+487 HMFHS
-492 LKNSAKRIRWYNVP
+492 LKNSAKRVRWYNAP
-506 SQKFNEKFEIFKNKY
+506 SRKFNENFEGFKNRY
-521 FKPFIQ
+521 FRKFIK

-533 YLSLIFMLS
+533 YLSLVFMLS

-577 GAERK
+577 GAERQ
-582 DTLAMIRE
+582 DTLVMLRE
-590 LERANKKVAEG
+590 LERANQKVSEE
-601 FERENGKNPIT
+601 FEKENGRNPIT
-612 FQISQIGGNEG
+612 FQISQVGGNEG
-623 RGISGAENKDKDLLG
+623 RGIAGVENKDKDLLG
-638 SFTVELIDA
+638 SFTIELIDA

-689 INLAASDTKT
+689 INLAASDTKN

-704 EQLKASLSSYQE
+704 EQLKASLAPYEE

-729 EYIITLTNRG
+729 EYIITLTDRG
-739 KKLGFTID
+739 KKLGYTID
-747 SIGRQLSDR
+747 NIGRQLSDR
-756 LNGIETLTFLKG
+756 LNGIEAVTFLKG
-768 NKTGKIIIELSEEN
+768 NKTGKIILELDKED
-782 LNGDFIQNAKVR
+782 LKGDFIYNAKVR
-794 SNRGHYGSLSDI
+794 SAKGHYGSLSDI
-806 VEIKAQYGFSSVIRE
+806 VEIKAQYGFSSVTRE

-833 SEEDAEQAEIVKDRI
+833 SEEDAEQAELVKDRI
-848 QNEILPSIEEGFG
+848 TNEILPAIEDDFG
-861 VISSLTGLAE
+861 VVSSVTGLAE
-871 QERKFLDDALVAF
+871 QERRFLNEALIAF
-884 LLCILG
+884 LLCVLG

-905 MVIMFII
+905 MVIMLII

-956 NEYKKKMDNTGA
+956 NEYKKKMDSIAAIIN
-968 TIKAT
+968 AT

-995 FEQST
+995 FEQSR

-1022 LLIIVPVFIAVQHDL
+1022 LLIIVPVFIAVQNDL
-1037 YKHYKSFRR
+1037 YRYYKSFTR
-1046 FVFSARLNE
+1046 FVVSARLNRK
-1055 QNGWKNLIYVSVF
+1055 NGWKNLIYFSIF
-1068 FLGVLGL
+1068 LLGVVAIILTQV
-1075 IFIQLLFSFDYFIIF
+1075 IFSFEYFFIP

-1097 GLFYIWFALMK
+1097 GLFYIWYVYIK
-1108 QIQDRVFSI
+1108 QLQDRVFSF

>member
-1 MERSQD
+1 MERDTRS
-7 PSLFGSF
+7 SLFGSF

-28 LVVIVV
+28 LVLVIV
-34 LGFFSINK
+34 LGFFSISK

-50 VVIEQINVSA
+50 VVIETISVSVN
-60 YWPGAGAEDL
+60 WSGAGAEDL
-70 DTGVVGYLEPSL
+70 DSGVIGYLEPSL

-87 IERIVSRSYEGV
+87 IEKIVSRSYEGV
-99 SRITINFVSN
+99 SRITIDFASN
-109 WDMEK
+109 WDMNK
-114 ALDDVKIAI
+114 ALDDVKLAI
-123 EEAQNLPDE
+123 EEAQNLPD
-132 LDDIDVKRRVWRD
+132 DIDEINVKRRVWRD
-145 RVTNVVFSGPFT
+145 RVTNIVFSGPFT
-157 IEQLEKYSDEFLQL
+157 VEQLEKYSEEFLQL
-171 LYSEGIAKTSTRG
+171 LYSEGVTKTSIRG

-195 EISLLKNNLTLRE
+195 EISLVKNNLTLRE
-208 LSSAVSSGASSIPA
+208 LSNAVSTGASSRPA

-229 ARLKAGSDKTQ
+229 ARLKAGSEKRRQ
-240 QIDLAEI
+240 VDLAEI
-247 TAKTSLNGE
+247 TAKTSSIGE

-263 SAISIDEFPTVE
+263 SVISIDETPTVE
-275 FFKGKNPAIIT
+275 FFKGNNPAIIT
-286 RVDRGS
+286 RVDRGPE
-292 DGDAIKI
+292 GDAIEI
-299 QDKVETLIKKFQL
+299 QEKVETLIEEFQL

-331 NRLNILISNGIVGL
+331 NRLNILISNGVVGL

-414 RASFLKEDPYN
+414 RFSSLKEDPYN

-445 VLAFSGLVLIG
+445 ILAFSGLVLIG

-466 PYTVILVLVAS
+466 PYTVILVLLAS
-477 LLECFLILPN
+477 LLECFIILPN
-487 HMYHS
+487 HMFHS
-492 LKNSAKRIRWYNVP
+492 LKNSAKRIRWYNAP
-506 SQKFNEKFEIFKNKY
+506 SRKFNEKFEVFKNRY
-521 FKPFIQ
+521 FRNFIKQ
-527 LNLQYR
+527 NLQYR
-533 YLSLIFMLS
+533 YLSLVFMLS

-577 GAERK
+577 GAERN
-582 DTLAMIRE
+582 DTLVMLRE
-590 LERANKKVAEG
+590 LERANKKVSEA
-601 FERENGKNPIT
+601 FEKENGRNPIT
-612 FQISQIGGNEG
+612 FQISQVGGNEG
-623 RGISGAENKDKDLLG
+623 RGIAGAENKDKDLLG
-638 SFTVELIDA
+638 SFTIELIDA

-689 INLAASDTKT
+689 INLAASDTQN

-704 EQLKASLSSYQE
+704 EQLKASLAPYEE

-729 EYIITLTNRG
+729 EYIVTLTDRG
-739 KKLGFTID
+739 KKLGYTID
-747 SIGRQLSDR
+747 SVGKQLSDR
-756 LNGIETLTFLKG
+756 LNGIEAVTFLKG
-768 NKTGKIIIELSEEN
+768 NKTGKIIMELAKED
-782 LNGDFIQNAKVR
+782 LKGDFIYNAKVR
-794 SNRGHYGSLSDI
+794 STDGHYGSLSDI
-806 VEIKAQYGFSSVIRE
+806 VEIKAQYGFSSVTRE

-833 SEEDAEQAEIVKDRI
+833 SEEDAEQAELVKERI
-848 QNEILPSIEEGFG
+848 TNEILPAIEEGFG
-861 VISSLTGLAE
+861 VVSSVTGLAE
-871 QERKFLDDALVAF
+871 QERRFLNEALIAF
-884 LLCILG
+884 LLCVLG

-905 MVIMFII
+905 MVIMLII

-923 YVYGIALSMFS
+923 YFYGIALSMFS

-956 NEYKKKMDNTGA
+956 NEYKKKMDNIGA
-968 TIKAT
+968 IIKAT

-995 FEQST
+995 FEQSR

-1022 LLIIVPVFIAVQHDL
+1022 LLIIVPVFIAVQHDV
-1037 YKHYKSFRR
+1037 YKYYKSFTR
-1046 FVFSARLNE
+1046 FVVSAKLNR
-1055 QNGWKNLIYVSVF
+1055 QNGWKNLIYFSTF
-1068 FLGVLGL
+1068 LLGVMAL
-1075 IFIQLLFSFDYFIIF
+1075 IFTQVIFSFEYFFIF

-1097 GLFYIWFALMK
+1097 GLFYIWYMFIK
-1108 QIQDRVFSI
+1108 QIQDRVFSF

>member
-1 MERSQD
+1 MERD
-7 PSLFGSF
+7 PGPSLFGSF

-28 LVVIVV
+28 LVLVLV
-34 LGFFSINK
+34 LGFFSISK

-50 VVIEQINVSA
+50 VVIETINVSA

-70 DTGVVGYLEPSL
+70 DSGVVGYLEPSL

-87 IERIVSRSYEGV
+87 IEKIVSRSYEGV
-99 SRITINFVSN
+99 SRITIDFVSN
-109 WDMEK
+109 WDMNK
-114 ALDDVKIAI
+114 ALDDVKLAV
-123 EEAQNLPDE
+123 EEAENLPDE
-132 LDDIDVKRRVWRD
+132 IDEIDVKRRVWRD
-145 RVTNVVFSGPFT
+145 RVTNIVFSGPFSV
-157 IEQLEKYSDEFLQL
+157 EQLEKYSDEFLQL
-171 LYSEGIAKTSTRG
+171 LYSEGVTKTSTRG
-184 GMEPIVRVVVP
+184 GMQPIVRVVVP
-195 EISLLKNNLTLRE
+195 EISLLKNSLTLRE
-208 LSSAVSSGASSIPA
+208 LSNAVGTGASSRPA

-229 ARLKAGSDKTQ
+229 ARLKAGAEKTRQ
-240 QIDLAEI
+240 VDLAEI
-247 TAKTSLNGE
+247 TAKTLSTGE

-263 SAISIDEFPTVE
+263 SVISIDETPTVE
-275 FFKGKNPAIIT
+275 FFKGDNPAIIT
-286 RVDRGS
+286 RIDRGS
-292 DGDAIKI
+292 EGDAIEI
-299 QDKVETLIKKFQL
+299 QDKVETLIEEFQL
-312 NMPETLT
+312 NMPVTLT

-331 NRLNILISNGIVGL
+331 NRLNILISNGVVGL
-345 ILVLFF
+345 IFVLFF

-359 TALWVAVGIP
+359 TAFWVAVGIP
-369 AALFAS
+369 VALFAS
-375 FGLMYLI
+375 FGFMYLI

-414 RASFLKEDPYN
+414 RASTLKEDPYT
-425 AAKNAAT
+425 AARNAAT

-466 PYTVILVLVAS
+466 PYTVILVLLAS

-487 HMYHS
+487 HMFHS
-492 LKNSAKRIRWYNVP
+492 LKNNAKRIKWYNVP
-506 SQKFNEKFEIFKNKY
+506 SRKFNEKFEIFKNQY
-521 FKPFIQ
+521 FRRFIQ

-533 YLSLIFMLS
+533 YLSLVFMLS

-547 ISLLVSGD
+547 VSLLVSGD

-570 ANIAMVS
+570 ANIAMVA
-577 GAERK
+577 GAERR
-582 DTLAMIRE
+582 DTLVMLRE
-590 LERANKKVAEG
+590 LERANTKVAEG
-601 FERENGKNPIT
+601 FEKENGKNPIT
-612 FQISQIGGNEG
+612 FQISQVGGNEG

-638 SFTVELIDA
+638 SFTIELIDA

-689 INLAASDTKT
+689 INLAASDTKN
-699 LKEAA
+699 LKAA
-704 EQLKASLSSYQE
+704 SEQLKASLSPYEE

-729 EYIITLTNRG
+729 EYVITLTDRG

-756 LNGIETLTFLKG
+756 LNGIESLTFLKG
-768 NKTGKIIIELSEEN
+768 NKTGKIIIELAKDD
-782 LNGDFIQNAKVR
+782 LKGDFIYNAKVR
-794 SNRGHYGSLSDI
+794 SNSGHYGSLSDI
-806 VEIKAQYGFSSVIRE
+806 VEIKAQYGFSSVTRE

-833 SEEDAEQAEIVKDRI
+833 SEEDAEQAELVKDRI
-848 QNEILPSIEEGFG
+848 TNEILPAIEEGFG
-861 VISSLTGLAE
+861 VVSSVTGLAE
-871 QERKFLDDALVAF
+871 QERRFLDEALISFV
-884 LLCILG
+884 LCVLG

-905 MVIMFII
+905 MVIMLII

-956 NEYKKKMDNTGA
+956 NEYKKKMDSIGA
-968 TIKAT
+968 IINAT

-995 FEQST
+995 FEQSR

-1022 LLIIVPVFIAVQHDL
+1022 LLIIVPVFIAVQNDG
-1037 YKHYKSFRR
+1037 YRYYKSFTR
-1046 FVFSARLNE
+1046 FVLSARLNRK
-1055 QNGWKNLIYVSVF
+1055 NGWKNLIYFSIF
-1068 FLGVLGL
+1068 LLGVLSL
-1075 IFIQLLFSFDYFIIF
+1075 IFTQVIFSFEYFFIF

-1097 GLFYIWFALMK
+1097 GLFYIWCVFIRQLK
-1108 QIQDRVFSI
+1108 DRVFSF

>member
-1 MERSQD
+1 MKQSK
-7 PSLFGSF
+7 PTLFGSF

-28 LVVIVV
+28 LVLIVV
-34 LGFFSINK
+34 LGLFSINK

-50 VVIEQINVSA
+50 VIIETIYVSVN
-60 YWPGAGAEDL
+60 WPGAGAEDL
-70 DTGVVGYLEPSL
+70 DSGVVGFLEPSL

-87 IERIVSRSYEGV
+87 VEQIVSRSYEGV
-99 SRITINFVSN
+99 SRIKIDFISN

-114 ALDDVKIAI
+114 ALDDVKLAV

-132 LDDIDVKRRVWRD
+132 IDDIDIKRRVWRD
-145 RVTNVVFSGPFT
+145 RVTNVVFSGPFSVQ
-157 IEQLEKYSDEFLQL
+157 QLEKYSDEFLQI
-171 LYSEGIAKTSTRG
+171 LYSEGISKTSTQG
-184 GMEPIVRVVVP
+184 GMNPIVRVVVP
-195 EISLLKNNLTLRE
+195 EGSLIKSNLTLRE
-208 LSSAVSSGASSIPA
+208 LSGAVSIGASSRPA
-222 GETNDGL
+222 GETSDGL
-229 ARLKAGSDKTQ
+229 ARLKAGAQKTQ
-240 QIDLAEI
+240 QIDLSGI
-247 TAKTSLNGE
+247 TVKTLGTGE
-256 SIKLGDI
+256 NINLGDI
-263 SAISIDEFPTVE
+263 GSISIDRSPAVE
-275 FFKGKNPAIIT
+275 FFKGENPAIIT

-292 DGDAIKI
+292 EGDAIEI
-299 QDKVETLIKKFQL
+299 QEKVEAIIEEFQL
-312 NMPETLT
+312 NTPDTLS

-359 TALWVAVGIP
+359 TAFWVAVGIP
-369 AALFAS
+369 VALFAS
-375 FGLMYLI
+375 FGFMYLL

-414 RASFLKEDPYN
+414 RAYILKEDPYN

-466 PYTVILVLVAS
+466 PYTVILVLLAS

-487 HMYHS
+487 HMFHS
-492 LKNSAKRIRWYNVP
+492 LKNSAKRVKWYNAP
-506 SQKFNEKFEIFKNKY
+506 SRKFNEKFEIFKNKY
-521 FKPFIQ
+521 FRNFIQ

-533 YLSLIFMLS
+533 YLSLVFMLS

-547 ISLLVSGD
+547 VSLLVSGD

-570 ANIAMVS
+570 ANIAMVP
-577 GAERK
+577 GATRN
-582 DTLAMIRE
+582 DTLIMLRE

-601 FERENGKNPIT
+601 FQKENGRNPIT
-612 FQISQIGGNEG
+612 FRIMQVGGNERLIAG
-623 RGISGAENKDKDLLG
+623 TENRDKDLLG

-647 DLRPYSSFTYLAALQ
+647 DSRPYSSFTYLAALQ

-668 PLLETISFRRWG
+668 PLLETMSFRRWG
-680 SGPGGDGIS
+680 SGPGSDGIS
-689 INLAASDTKT
+689 INLTGSDPKN
-699 LKEAA
+699 LKAAA
-704 EQLKASLSSYQE
+704 EQLKASLSPYQE
-716 ISALED
+716 VSALED
-722 TQGYDKT
+722 NQGYDKT
-729 EYIITLTNRG
+729 EYIMTLTDHG

-747 SIGRQLSDR
+747 GVGRQLSDR
-756 LNGIETLTFLKG
+756 LNGIESLTFLRG
-768 NKTGKIIIELSEEN
+768 NKTGKIILELDKEDSK
-782 LNGDFIQNAKVR
+782 GDFIYNAKVR
-794 SNRGHYGSLSDI
+794 SNSGNYGSLSDI
-806 VEIKAQYGFSSVIRE
+806 VTIKSQYGFSSVTRE
-821 DGQKIITVTGQL
+821 DGQKLITVTGQL
-833 SEEDAEQAEIVKDRI
+833 SEEDAEQAELVKDSI
-848 QNEILPSIEEGFG
+848 ANEILPTIEENFG
-861 VISSLTGLAE
+861 VISNLTGLAE
-871 QERKFLDDALVAF
+871 QERRFLGEALIAF
-884 LLCILG
+884 LLCVLG

-905 MVIMFII
+905 MVIMLII

-956 NEYKKKMDNTGA
+956 NEYRKKMDNLGA
-968 TIKAT
+968 ITKAT

-995 FEQST
+995 FEQSR

-1037 YKHYKSFRR
+1037 YKYYRSFSR
-1046 FVFSARLNE
+1046 FVFSLRLNR
-1055 QNGWKNLIYVSVF
+1055 QNGWKNLIYF
-1068 FLGVLGL
+1068 LIFLLGVLS
-1075 IFIQLLFSFDYFIIF
+1075 FITAQILFSFEYFFIL
-1090 FTAFVCL
+1090 FTAFVCI
-1097 GLFYIWFALMK
+1097 GLFYIWFAFMK
-1108 QIQDRVFSI
+1108 RIQDRVFSF
-1117 RKPTL
+1117 RKPTF